1 MLLAFTDAEET
12 GLIVAEGF
20 YQQNDLA
27 NDIGIL
33 LNFEGSGST
42 GLSLVLRTSG
52 LNGNFIKAFQAEI
65 DYPRG
70 ASLINEI
77 FKRMPNDTDFSVVQH
92 ANTPGIDFA
101 FASP

>member
-1 MLLAFTDAEET
+1 
-12 GLIVAEGF
+12 
-20 YQQNDLA
+20 
-27 NDIGIL
+27 
-33 LNFEGSGST
+33 
-42 GLSLVLRTSG
+42 VLRTSG